1 MISAM
6 EIYIKN
12 LQRSTKLDPRTIK
25 RDLAR
30 ALRLLGLSQTELS
43 VVFVNSERMRRL
55 NARYRGVDRSTDVLS
70 FPLSDDSPAVE
81 KCESPDRP
89 IPLGDIVICVPKA
102 LTQAEQ
108 YGITF
113 REEARRLL
121 VHGLLHL
128 VGYDHES
135 GPYQKRKMEKKER
148 ELLDAIK
155 TMA

>member
-1 MISAM
+1 M
-6 EIYIKN
+6 
-12 LQRSTKLDPRTIK
+12 
-25 RDLAR
+25 
-30 ALRLLGLSQTELS
+30 
-43 VVFVNSERMRRL
+43 
-55 NARYRGVDRSTDVLS
+55 S
-70 FPLSDDSPAVE
+70 FPLSDDSPTVE

>member
-1 MISAM
+1 M

-12 LQRSTKLDPRTIK
+12 LQRSTKLDPRSIK

-30 ALRLLGLSQTELS
+30 ALRLLDLSQTELS

-70 FPLSDDSPAVE
+70 FPLSDDSSSAKRHELPGGPA
-81 KCESPDRP
+81 
-89 IPLGDIVICVPKA
+89 PLGDIVICVPKA
-102 LTQAEQ
+102 LAQAKQ
-108 YGITF
+108 YGLTF
-113 REEARRLL
+113 RQEIRRLL

-128 VGYDHES
+128 VGYDHELS
-135 GPYQKRKMEKKER
+135 PYQKKKMEKKER